1 MPSAT
6 PISETTEIAENTY
19 SANSIAIFAPG
30 DGSQVAF
37 SIPLLIAAQPG
48 ADGQLYIELS
58 DVAGRLLLRQVHP
71 FTGGELDVLLP
82 FEVSRPPMPARLT
95 VRTLDA
101 YGRIQAMRSVELV
114 LLGEGESRILAA
126 ESEIEL
132 KIAEPSSQA
141 SVASGNLTVHGTA
154 DFYSTRPVSLQVIDR
169 QGRIFVAREVYLQDN
184 ADGTGHFETT
194 LTLTVQEP
202 TWLQIAVTAFGQQV
216 PGASYFDQ
224 IEILLTP

>member
-1 MPSAT
+1 MPLAT
-6 PISETTEIAENTY
+6 PILETTEIAENTN
-19 SANSIAIFAPG
+19 SANNIAILAPG
-30 DGSQVAF
+30 DGSQVAGA
-37 SIPLLIAAQPG
+37 IPLLVAAQPG
-48 ADGQLYIELS
+48 ADGQLFIELS

-71 FTGGELDVLLP
+71 FAGGELEALLP

-114 LLGEGESRILAA
+114 LLGEGESHILAA
-126 ESEIEL
+126 EDEIGL
-132 KIAEPSSQA
+132 KITEPSSQDI
-141 SVASGNLTVHGTA
+141 VASGNLTVQGTA
-154 DFYSTRPVSLQVIDR
+154 DFYSTRPVSLQIIDR
-169 QGRIFVAREVYLQDN
+169 QGRILVAREIYLRDS
-184 ADGTGHFETT
+184 ADGTGQFETT

-202 TWLQIAVTAFGQQV
+202 TWLQIAVTVFGQQV